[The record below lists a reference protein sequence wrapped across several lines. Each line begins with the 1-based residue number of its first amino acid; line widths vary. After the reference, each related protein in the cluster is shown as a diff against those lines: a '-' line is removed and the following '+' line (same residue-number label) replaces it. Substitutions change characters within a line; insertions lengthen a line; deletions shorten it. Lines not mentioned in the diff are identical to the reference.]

1 MFYSLSFYYILFLLF
16 YFVVSL
22 MLFIVGSFGHYETD
36 ANTLAGW
43 GIDFVKSD
51 NCHKPSQY
59 TEIELYLSHL
69 LLLLSPTPCSFLS
82 FSSSLRPPPAP
93 APLLTL
99 LLLFFFLIL
108 FIYTN
113 FSKAL
118 NATGRP
124 ILFSLCEWGD
134 DEVQDWG
141 AEVCGRELKKTK
153 K

>member
-1 MFYSLSFYYILFLLF
+1 
-16 YFVVSL
+16 
-22 MLFIVGSFGHYETD
+22 MLFTVGSFGHYETD

-59 TEIELYLSHL
+59 TETELYPSPPSL
-69 LLLLSPTPCSFLS
+69 LLALPLF
-82 FSSSLRPPPAP
+82 RPFP

-99 LLLFFFLIL
+99 LFFLIR